1 MMKKKPKFLLLGWDS
16 ADWKVINPLM
26 DAGLMPALE
35 SIVNKGVMGNIAT
48 LDPPLSPMLW
58 TSIATGKYAFK
69 HGVHGFLEACEDNK
83 KVRAVTNE
91 SINTSTVWEILNKN
105 GYKTNVVSWWP
116 SHPAGELN
124 GVQISNF
131 FGKAAPTSKWYDWA
145 KVPGSVYPQ
154 EYEEVLNGYR
164 VHPGELDFNQ
174 LSTFIPKF
182 HLLKEEDQNLI
193 NLLASDLAECISVHS
208 AATYLAEHTEW
219 DFMAVYYNAIDHISH
234 CFMKY
239 HPPKLAWIKEEKF
252 ELFQE
257 VINAIY
263 RFHDLMLA
271 RWLELVDEDCYVM
284 VLSDHG
290 FHSDHMRVKEL
301 PKEPAA
307 IAREHNY
314 LGMLA
319 MKGPGIKKD
328 ARIYGSN
335 LLDVCPTILSIFDL
349 AIGKD
354 MDGKIL
360 QSAFEEIPKLK
371 VLDTWDEANLKNKNK
386 VHLLENA
393 DLVQQLVDL
402 GYVDAANFDSPVEVK
417 RILDENNFY
426 LARSYYDAAKYQE
439 ASWIMD
445 VLCQEHPQNIRYLLF
460 AAEIAAER
468 KEVSALEACITKLEK
483 LDTKAKA
490 VLSLLKGKL
499 AFLQND
505 YNTALLIFQSLLKTK
520 EHNSAYLEYQI
531 ANSFLKLH
539 KYKEAI
545 EHYQFNLKANPSSA
559 HGLHGM
565 GVAYLGLE
573 DYEKAAECLI
583 DSVAITYFNPS
594 AHFHL
599 GIALKNLSAFEE
611 AEQAFLV
618 AKQLAPAMA
627 KARLE
632 LIALYEN
639 ELANPQKLQDLK
651 EELQRKRSGTV
662 YVVSGLPRSGTSMM
676 MQALEAGG
684 LELLVDNKRKADLS
698 NPKGYYEHE
707 AVKRLASE
715 NAIILEAKDKGVKVI
730 CSLLRFLP
738 PRFDYKVILMKRPVK
753 QVLSSQELM
762 LVSQGKMQKESSVFE
777 MDKLLVKSYD
787 DAKAWMEKSANIE
800 YLEVAYEEV
809 LANAPEQMNLITQ
822 FLKLDLKEKDMV
834 NIIDKSLHRNK

>member
-1 MMKKKPKFLLLGWDS
+1 MKKKPKFLLLGWDS
-16 ADWKVINPLM
+16 ADWKVINPLI

-35 SIVNKGVMGNIAT
+35 SIINKGVMGNIAT

-83 KVRAVTNE
+83 KLRAVTNE
-91 SINTSTVWEILNKN
+91 SINTSTVWKILNKS
-105 GYKTNVVSWWP
+105 GFKTNVVGWWP
-116 SHPAGELN
+116 SHPAEDIN
-124 GVQISNF
+124 GVQVSNF
-131 FGKAAPTSKWYDWA
+131 FGKAAPSSTWFDWE
-145 KVPGSVYPQ
+145 KVPGSVSPK
-154 EYEEVLNGYR
+154 EYDDILNSYR
-164 VHPGELDFNQ
+164 VHPGEFDYNQ
-174 LSTFIPKF
+174 ITSFIPDF
-182 HLLKEEDQNLI
+182 RLLNQEDQNLI
-193 NLLASDLAECISVHS
+193 NLLISDLAECVSIHS
-208 AATYLAEHTEW
+208 AATYLAENSEW
-219 DFMAVYYNAIDHISH
+219 DFMAVYYNAIDHVSH

-239 HPPKLAWIKEEKF
+239 HPPQLPWVKKEKF
-252 ELFQE
+252 EIFQH
-257 VINAIY
+257 VINAMY

-328 ARIYGSN
+328 ERIYGSN
-335 LLDVCPTILSIFDL
+335 LLDICPTILSIFDL

-360 QSAFEEIPKLK
+360 QSAFENVPNLKL
-371 VLDTWDEANLKNKNK
+371 VNTWDEPSEKKTSSSP
-386 VHLLENA
+386 LLENS
-393 DLVQQLVDL
+393 DLVKQLVDL
-402 GYVDAANFDSPVEVK
+402 GYVESANFDSPVEVK
-417 RILDENNFY
+417 RIIDENNFY

-439 ASWIMD
+439 AAWIMD
-445 VLCQEHPQNIRYLLF
+445 VLCQDYPENIRYQLF
-460 AAEIAAER
+460 LAEIAAER
-468 KEVSALEACITKLEK
+468 KDELTLETCINKLEK
-483 LDTKAKA
+483 LDTKASA

-499 AFLQND
+499 AYLNND
-505 YNTALLIFQSLLKTK
+505 YNSAIAIFQSLLKTK

-531 ANSFLKLH
+531 ANSLLKLH
-539 KYKEAI
+539 KYEEAI
-545 EHYQFNLKANPSSA
+545 EHYKLNLKANPSSA

-565 GVAYLGLE
+565 GVAFIGLE
-573 DYEKAAECLI
+573 AYENAIDCLI
-583 DSVAITYFNPS
+583 DSIAITYFNPS
-594 AHFHL
+594 AHYHL
-599 GIALKNLSAFEE
+599 GIALKHVGAFVE

-632 LIALYEN
+632 LMSLYEN
-639 ELANPQKLQDLK
+639 ELENSEKLK
-651 EELQRKRSGTV
+651 ELKAELERTLDGLV
-662 YVVSGLPRSGTSMM
+662 YIVSGLPRSGTSMM

-684 LELLVDNKRKADLS
+684 LKLLVDNKRIADIS

-715 NAIILEAKDKGVKVI
+715 NKIILEAKDKGVKVI

-738 PRFDYKVILMKRPVK
+738 PRFEYKVILMKRPVR
-753 QVLSSQELM
+753 QVLNSQELM
-762 LVSQGKMQKESSVFE
+762 LVSKGQMQKESSVFE
-777 MDKLLVKSYD
+777 MDKLLQKSYD
-787 DAKAWMEKSANIE
+787 DAKTWMDKSINIK
-800 YLEVAYEEV
+800 YLEVSYEDV
-809 LANAPEQMNLITQ
+809 IADAPKQMKKISQ
-822 FLKLDLKEKDMV
+822 FLNLNLREEDMV